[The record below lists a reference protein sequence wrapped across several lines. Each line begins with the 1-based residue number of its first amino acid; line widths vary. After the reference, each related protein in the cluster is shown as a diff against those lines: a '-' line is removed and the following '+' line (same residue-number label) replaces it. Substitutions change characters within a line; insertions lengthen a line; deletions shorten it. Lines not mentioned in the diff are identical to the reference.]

1 MDFFLVRH
9 GDARSSSEDP
19 RRPLSPRGL
28 EEVETVARAAAGR
41 IAVSAIFHSD
51 KLRARQTAEIFG
63 RFVSAENGVRQI
75 TGLAPED
82 DPWIV
87 KAELESAAAP
97 LMLVGHLPHLA
108 RLASLLLTGQSE
120 RQTVDFSTATIV
132 CLSWERGAW
141 SISWSISP
149 DDSSRS

>member
-9 GDARSSSEDP
+9 GDARSSSDDP
-19 RRPLSPRGL
+19 RRPLSERGL
-28 EEVETVARAAAGR
+28 QEVEAVARAAAGR
-41 IAVSAIFHSD
+41 IAVSTIFHSD

-63 RFVSAENGVRQI
+63 RFVSAENGVREI
-75 TGLAPED
+75 AGLAPED
-82 DPWIV
+82 DPWIA
-87 KAELESAAAP
+87 KAELESAEAP

-132 CLSWERGAW
+132 CLSWESGAW
-141 SISWSISP
+141 SFSWSMSP
-149 DDSSRS
+149 DDLSRS